1 MKGGKKISLIQSRS
15 RMFLP
20 NLEDDLLRKEGMALL
35 PCNIELSAMEFALI
49 TFIGGKTALREVL

>member
-1 MKGGKKISLIQSRS
+1 
-15 RMFLP
+15 MFLP

-35 PCNIELSAMEFALI
+35 PCNIELSAMEFPLI